1 LFPVEY
7 RTVNVQCTVGEH
19 PSRRMRMHRRMSLG
33 LALVLLMVFLAGAT
47 PASATP
53 LAKSEAS
60 TAGTL
65 ELLNRMWEWLV
76 SVVASNTTSGPG
88 AGAGPLNGF
97 EGGMFID
104 PNGGNS

>member
-1 LFPVEY
+1 
-7 RTVNVQCTVGEH
+7 
-19 PSRRMRMHRRMSLG
+19 MHRRMSLG

-88 AGAGPLNGF
+88 AGGGAGPMNGL
-97 EGGMFID
+97 EGGAFID
-104 PNGGNS
+104 PFGGNS